1 MRLLRVQLRNYRGV
15 SASDVRFSR
24 RGVTIVEG
32 PNEAGKTSIAEALQ
46 LAIDLPD
53 SSRTRRIKAVKPVDR
68 DEGPEVE
75 IGLSSGRYELTYRKR
90 WLKSP
95 QTTLRVTAPQSE
107 SLTGREAHDRLKAI
121 LDETLDEQLWRAL
134 RIEQGKELSLPLF
147 NLPSMGRALDSA
159 AGGDVAT
166 DREDALWDRIVEEYD
181 KYWTPRGQPKAARAT
196 SAERVDEARRKLAEL
211 AGRLDEVEED
221 ANKMSRLI
229 AEAADLKVTQ
239 ASNEEQEAQLTER
252 WESTQ
257 SLRNRVEQ
265 LTARHEVAVAN
276 RDSAANRQQ
285 RRQELIEALADADTA
300 LAALETEAEQAAP
313 ALAAST
319 RRNEEAVTA
328 LAEARSAL
336 RSAQAEHRL
345 AIDDRD
351 HLRQKIEVLQLRERH
366 ERYAKAAEA
375 LSEAEAH
382 LNSAKVDDD
391 IVEEIEQAHLNHE
404 RAKAAADSAAAS
416 IETTA
421 LDNITVSFDGAEVE
435 LPVGGVER
443 TLVDHE
449 VTVLIA
455 DVAQVRVSAGTDS
468 KGLADERSRTQQV
481 YQQLC
486 EEVGVVDLADARL
499 AAQGRQDA
507 LRNRKDA
514 NEAIEREL
522 RDLNPETLLRKVGR
536 LTLRVDSYP
545 QERSAEAAL
554 PEDHDTAKRTAD
566 KTERTLDIRQD
577 ECLAREKTAEE
588 SAEALKESQVSE
600 SVLGARVED
609 ARNRKRH
616 AASQLA
622 DAREA
627 NEDAALT
634 AALALAQQQAETAET
649 DLQEARA
656 QHDAADPETLEVL
669 LENAREATG
678 RAIKDIQS
686 NRDERNALRISLD
699 LRGEQGLHTLHSE
712 ALSVLQH
719 VERQHDRAETRA
731 GVALLLKE
739 TFEQHRQQA
748 RQRYIGPFKEQIDR
762 LGKIV
767 FGQSFTVQLSDDL
780 RVVRRTLDGTT
791 LEVDQL
797 STGAREQI
805 GVLSRLACAA
815 IVSPG
820 DGGVPVMIDD
830 ALGWSDP
837 QRLRTMGAAIMAAGK
852 QCQVIV
858 LTCTPGRYSNV
869 GEAEVVKL

>member
-1 MRLLRVQLRNYRGV
+1 
-15 SASDVRFSR
+15 
-24 RGVTIVEG
+24 
-32 PNEAGKTSIAEALQ
+32 
-46 LAIDLPD
+46 
-53 SSRTRRIKAVKPVDR
+53 
-68 DEGPEVE
+68 
-75 IGLSSGRYELTYRKR
+75 
-90 WLKSP
+90 
-95 QTTLRVTAPQSE
+95 
-107 SLTGREAHDRLKAI
+107 
-121 LDETLDEQLWRAL
+121 
-134 RIEQGKELSLPLF
+134 LF

-181 KYWTPRGQPKAARAT
+181 KYWTPRGQPKGARTT
-196 SAERVDEARRKLAEL
+196 SADRVNEASNKVAEL
-211 AGRLDEVEED
+211 TRRLDEVEGD
-221 ANKMSRLI
+221 ANRMNRLI
-229 AEAADLKVTQ
+229 TEGVDLEATRTN
-239 ASNEEQEAQLTER
+239 NEDQEAQLTAR
-252 WESTQ
+252 WEATQ
-257 SLRNRVEQ
+257 SLHNKVEQ
-265 LTARHEVAVAN
+265 LADRREAAEAN
-276 RDSAANRQQ
+276 RDRAVAHQQ
-285 RRQELIEALADADTA
+285 RRQELIEALTDADAALTA
-300 LAALETEAEQAAP
+300 LEIEAEQAAP

-328 LAEARSAL
+328 LAQARSAL

-345 AIDDRD
+345 AIEDRD
-351 HLRQKIEVLQLRERH
+351 HLRQKIEVVQLRERH
-366 ERYAKAAEA
+366 ERYTEAAEA

-382 LNSAKVDDD
+382 INSARVDDD
-391 IVEEIEQAHLNHE
+391 SLEGIEQAHLNHE

-421 LDNITVSFDGAEVE
+421 FNDITVSLDGTEVE
-435 LPVGGVER
+435 LSAGEVER
-443 TLVDHE
+443 TPVDNE
-449 VTVLIA
+449 VTLLIP
-455 DVAQVRVSAGTDS
+455 DVAQVRVSAGPDS
-468 KGLADERSRTQQV
+468 KGLADERIRTRQA

-486 EEVGVVDLADARL
+486 EEAGVVDLDEARV
-499 AAQGRQDA
+499 AVQGLQDA
-507 LRNRKDA
+507 LRNRQDA

-522 RDLNPETLLRKVGR
+522 RDLNPETLLSKVER

-545 QERSAEAAL
+545 RERSAEAPL
-554 PEDHDTAKRTAD
+554 PEDHETAKRTAS

-588 SAEALKESQVSE
+588 SAEALKESQVNE

-616 AASQLA
+616 AARQLA
-622 DAREA
+622 DAREV

-634 AALALAQQQAETAET
+634 DALASAQQQAEAAET
-649 DLQEARA
+649 DLQDARA
-656 QHDAADPETLEVL
+656 EHDAADPETLEAL
-669 LENAREATG
+669 LENAREATS

-686 NRDERNALRISLD
+686 NSDERNELRISLD

-719 VERQHDRAETRA
+719 MERQHDRAETRA
-731 GVALLLKE
+731 RVAHLLKE
-739 TFEQHRQQA
+739 TFEKHRQQA

-767 FGQSFTVQLSDDL
+767 FGPTFAVQLSDDL
-780 RVVRRTLDGTT
+780 RVVRRTVDGTT
-791 LEVDQL
+791 LNVDQL

-815 IVSPG
+815 IVSPD
-820 DGGVPVMIDD
+820 DGGVPVLIDD

-837 QRLRTMGAAIMAAGK
+837 QRLRTMGAAITAAGK